1 MHHSTLWHHCRGR
14 GQEAVEWNCNTAQR
28 NTEHSAHTEMIWLF
42 ELFQTLHENFWFLY
56 HIIYVVVTSV
66 IVSVFFSLQRLIFH
80 WIGLN
85 LSWTSKKPKDHL
97 QSLHHQII
105 CNSLVTF
112 LWLWCHMQFISS
124 VDIITVLNL
133 SFSICLIPVEPVFH
147 WILEMLK
154 SQLVMIWL
162 VADNMMSS
170 CSLWTKY

>member
-1 MHHSTLWHHCRGR
+1 MFVFPFKPPIRQVHHSTLWHHCRGR
-14 GQEAVEWNCNTAQR
+14 GQEAAEWNCNTAQS

-42 ELFQTLHENFWFLY
+42 ELFQTLHENVLFLY

-124 VDIITVLNL
+124 VDIITVLTL
-133 SFSICLIPVEPVFH
+133 SFSICLIPVEPVFV
-147 WILEMLK
+147 LEICKLH
-154 SQLVMIWL
+154 S
-162 VADNMMSS
+162 
-170 CSLWTKY
+170 